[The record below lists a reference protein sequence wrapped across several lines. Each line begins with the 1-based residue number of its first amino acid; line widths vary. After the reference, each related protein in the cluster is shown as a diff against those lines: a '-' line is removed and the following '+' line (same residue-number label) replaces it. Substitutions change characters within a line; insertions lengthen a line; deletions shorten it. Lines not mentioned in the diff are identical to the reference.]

1 MFCNNSRIAKRLRAV
16 KGGLTGG
23 IGRPKNSL
31 SDASADKLSDEPKT
45 DTRAAV
51 AKEFGISERK
61 LKEMRTIKKKSKKL
75 ATEILGGNEMDL

>member
-51 AKEFGISERK
+51 A
-61 LKEMRTIKKKSKKL
+61 
-75 ATEILGGNEMDL
+75 N